1 MQVNRYSQAADIPF
15 MSTYVPIDF
24 DTMYKIGTAQ
34 KQAVD
39 DALKDLSTNL
49 KTWSQFTSPSVVDT
63 DNWYKLT
70 MGQVAPIVNE
80 MVKNPDLIKSAEGRY
95 RLYNAINNVDYASL
109 SKLKKGAEQLTAF
122 NQNKARLRAAGMWNP
137 SRNWNNKDTLN
148 YNTLQEG
155 ILQDTSPLQY
165 KSLGE
170 IVRPY
175 IEGLKPSF
183 IAGNVNPNN
192 PNQKLPYTKGWMA
205 ITNQDL
211 YRTLNEKANEIIQ
224 TPQGNAWYN
233 DIADAMQ
240 SINPDVTEKEIYQQ
254 FVNQMMQDAQYKLI
268 AYPVDDT
275 LAMQLELQR
284 NEHKLENSDKSA
296 PVLGLEDML
305 VKTYG
310 DKLNSIVGTARI
322 NSKQFSNL
330 EAEYNNSSNS
340 EMSQFY
346 GQLYKSNKEFATLY
360 DKALSI
366 IKKEYP
372 NYPES
377 EMQTQAANF
386 ALSNTELTENEQK
399 LYSTALNKVS
409 NNEMQV
415 VDKAMGYTLQG
426 IFNQYLETG
435 TDDKLISNTSD
446 QLNYEQNPFKQI
458 NVYIDGGDL
467 MYSDAKAHDMWNKG
481 LHALS
486 QSMSPQLEAQ
496 VEQQM
501 FKEKDFVSP
510 GIGYIINPTK
520 LMSPKEFIYNNNKH
534 IRDLAQ
540 EANYDVL
547 NTHLDRNTL
556 GKDNLD
562 IEELAAKGKFGKVS
576 VGGIQGY
583 IDTNGVR
590 NYVVSV
596 NIPKKALNERYWR
609 WYAWDEVSNTLRNY
623 GFTQTEGSGDDKDG
637 MWKDG
642 YITVDMV
649 LPSTNALQD
658 KTITNRYFQK
668 EVGTTKTKESQAA
681 IDDAMLQKFGNFE
694 IGIGLKQ

>member
-15 MSTYVPIDF
+15 ISTYVPIDF

-49 KTWSQFTSPSVVDT
+49 KTWKEFTSPSIVDT

-95 RLYNAINNVDYASL
+95 RLQNAINNVDYASL

-122 NQNKARLRAAGMWNP
+122 NQNKARLQAAGMWNP

-155 ILQDTSPLQY
+155 ILQDISPLQY

-170 IVRPY
+170 LVRPY

-183 IAGNVNPNN
+183 IAGNVNPND
-192 PNQKLPYTKGWMA
+192 PKQKLPYTKGWMA

-211 YRTLNEKANEIIQ
+211 YRTLLEKTNEIIQ
-224 TPQGNAWYN
+224 TPQGRAWYN
-233 DIADAMQ
+233 DISDSMKTVDP
-240 SINPDVTEKEIYQQ
+240 NVTEEEIQQ
-254 FVNQMMQDAQYKLI
+254 AFMNQMIQDSQYKLM
-268 AYPVDDT
+268 AQPVDDT
-275 LAMQLELQR
+275 FAIQSELQR
-284 NEHKLENSDKSA
+284 RRYELENKDKNH

-310 DKLNSIVGTARI
+310 NKLNSIVDTARI
-322 NSKQFSNL
+322 NSKQFSDL
-330 EAEYNNSSNS
+330 ESQYNENSNS

-346 GQLYKSNKEFATLY
+346 QQLYQSNKTFAALY
-360 DKALSI
+360 DKALSVM
-366 IKKEYP
+366 KKEYP
-372 NYPES
+372 NAQES
-377 EMQTQAANF
+377 ELQTQAANF
-386 ALSNTELTENEQK
+386 ALGNAELTDAEKKQ
-399 LYSTALNKVS
+399 YYTALNKVS

-426 IFNQYLETG
+426 VFNQYLQTG
-435 TDDKLISNTSD
+435 SDDQLMSNTSE

-458 NVYIDGGDL
+458 NTYIDGGDL

-486 QSMSPQLEAQ
+486 QNMSPQLESW

-501 FKEKDFVSP
+501 FKEKDFVSS
-510 GIGYIINPTK
+510 GIGYTVDPRK
-520 LMSPKEFIYNNNKH
+520 LISPKNFIYNNNKH

-540 EANYDVL
+540 QADYDVL
-547 NTHLDRNTL
+547 NTHLDRNTW

-562 IEELAAKGKFGKVS
+562 IEELAAKGKFGKVA
-576 VGGIQGY
+576 VGGIKGY

-590 NYVVSV
+590 NFVVSV
-596 NIPKKALNERYWR
+596 NIPKNSINEHYGR
-609 WYAWDEVSNTLRNY
+609 WWMWDEVGNTLRDY
-623 GFTQTEGSGDDKDG
+623 GFTQTEGSGDSKDG
-637 MWKDG
+637 AWKDG
-642 YITVDMV
+642 YVTVDMV
-649 LPSTNALQD
+649 LPATNVLQD
-658 KTITNRYFQK
+658 KTITNRRFQK
-668 EVGTTKTKESQAA
+668 DVGTTNTKEGQAA